1 MLAGSL
7 ITIREGLEAFLI
19 VGILLSYLT
28 KIKQSQFQVHVW
40 IGVGAAIL
48 VSAVAAVIFQ
58 ALAIQFEGKAAELFE
73 VTVALVAAGVL
84 TWMVLWM
91 QRQSRTIKGELEL
104 KMSAALS
111 KGQAWA
117 LAGLAFVSVLRE
129 GLETALF
136 LSAMFVAARGDN
148 PLPGAALGLALAAG
162 ITYLIFRSALRL
174 NLRTFFIVTG
184 SFLIII
190 AAGLVG
196 HSVMALQ
203 EIGWLPI
210 GMSTAWDLGWL
221 ISNDGL
227 LGKLLHAFVGYEA
240 APTWL
245 MVAFYAAYVLIF
257 GGQFIDAVRGDA
269 PRAALKS
276 N

>member
-28 KIKQSQFQVHVW
+28 KINQPQFKIHVW
-40 IGVGAAIL
+40 IGAGAAIL
-48 VSAVAAVIFQ
+48 VSAVAAVTFQ
-58 ALAIQFEGKAAELFE
+58 ALAIQFEGQAAELFE
-73 VTVALVAAGVL
+73 AAVALTAVGVL
-84 TWMVLWM
+84 TWVVLWM
-91 QRQSRTIKGELEL
+91 QRQSQTIKGDLEH
-104 KMSAALS
+104 KMSSALS

-129 GLETALF
+129 GLETGLF
-136 LSAMFVAARGDN
+136 LSAMFVVVRADN

-245 MVAFYAAYVLIF
+245 MVACYTAYVLIF
-257 GGQFIDAVRGDA
+257 GGQFVGAARRGAPGTVPRGD
-269 PRAALKS
+269 
-276 N
+276 

>member
-28 KIKQSQFQVHVW
+28 KINHPQFKVHVW
-40 IGVGAAIL
+40 IGAGAAIL

-58 ALAIQFEGKAAELFE
+58 ALAIQFEGQAAELFE
-73 VTVALVAAGVL
+73 AAVALMAVGVL

-91 QRQSRTIKGELEL
+91 QRQSQTIKGDLEQ
-104 KMSAALS
+104 KMSSALS

-129 GLETALF
+129 GLETGLF
-136 LSAMFVAARGDN
+136 LSAMFVVVRADN

-245 MVAFYAAYVLIF
+245 MVACYTAYVLIF
-257 GGQFIDAVRGDA
+257 GGQFIGAARRGAPGTVPRGD
-269 PRAALKS
+269 
-276 N
+276 

>member
-19 VGILLSYLT
+19 VGILVGYLT
-28 KIKQSQFQVHVW
+28 KINQPQFRVYVW
-40 IGVGAAIL
+40 IGAGAAIL
-48 VSAVAAVIFQ
+48 VSAIAAVIFQ

-73 VTVALVAAGVL
+73 AAVALVAVGVL

-91 QRQSRTIKGELEL
+91 QRQSRTLKGELEQ

-136 LSAMFVAARGDN
+136 LSAMFVAVRADN
-148 PLPGAALGLALAAG
+148 PLPGAVLGLVLAAG
-162 ITYLIFRSALRL
+162 ITYLIFGSAIRL
-174 NLRTFFIVTG
+174 NLRTFFVVTG
-184 SFLIII
+184 SFLILI
-190 AAGLVG
+190 AAGLVA

-210 GMSTAWDLGWL
+210 GTSTAWNVGWL

-245 MVAFYAAYVLIF
+245 MVAFYTAYVLIF
-257 GGQFIDAVRGDA
+257 GVQFIGAVRGGA
-269 PRAALKS
+269 PRAALKG